1 MRTGGE
7 STYDAAVVGG
17 GIVGLAAALALANA
31 GWRSVVVERASP
43 QRMRGVLGF
52 DVRSVA
58 LTPASVRFLEDLAD
72 LAGVDFTPVEEMRVW
87 ERDGAA
93 QLRFRTGERL
103 AAVVESSALVE
114 ALWRTAQSRL
124 DALTACVTALKV
136 EADAVVLSMRD
147 GGGKER
153 DVRARLVVAADGAE
167 SRVRDLAGAR
177 TRREPAPRLGE
188 QRAVATVARTE
199 SAHGNIAW
207 QRFGKTGPVALLP
220 LSAPNA
226 VAVIWSASACESKC
240 VEALDDAAFRAA
252 LGAETEHALGGIE
265 AVDRRF
271 SFAATQTLA
280 ANLNPQP
287 RILLAGDAVRT
298 LHPLAGQGV
307 NIGLE
312 DARAIA
318 AKASQN
324 GLDDLGKPGLWRD
337 YARKRRQRSKM
348 MMALMRALLAAYCG
362 ANAHGP
368 WFRLA
373 RNEALRRIDASS
385 AAKRHLVRE
394 AMGLGAFAG

>member
-1 MRTGGE
+1 MGTEGE

-17 GIVGLAAALALANA
+17 GIVGLATALALADA
-31 GWRSVVVERASP
+31 GWRTVVVERSSP
-43 QRMRGVLGF
+43 QRMRGALDF

-58 LTPASVRFLEDLAD
+58 LTPNAVRFLEGLAD
-72 LAGVDFTPVEEMRVW
+72 LAGVDFTPIDEMRVW

-103 AAVVESSALVE
+103 ASVVESSALVE
-114 ALWRTAQSRL
+114 ALWRAAQSRL
-124 DALTACVTALKV
+124 DTLTASVTTLAV
-136 EADAVVLSMRD
+136 ETGAVALSMRD
-147 GGGKER
+147 GDGKER
-153 DVRARLVVAADGAE
+153 SVRARLVVAADGAE
-167 SRVRDLAGAR
+167 SRVRDLAGVR
-177 TRREPAPRLGE
+177 TRREPAPRFGE
-188 QRAVATVARTE
+188 QRAIATVARAE
-199 SAHGNIAW
+199 RVHRNIAW

-240 VEALDDAAFRAA
+240 VEALDDAAFSAA
-252 LGAETEHALGGIE
+252 LGAETEHVLGGIE

-280 ANLNPQP
+280 ANLNPHP

-312 DARAIA
+312 DARSIA
-318 AKASQN
+318 AKASQS
-324 GLDDLGKPGLWRD
+324 GADDLGKPGLWCD
-337 YARKRRQRSKM
+337 YAHKRRQRSKM
-348 MMALMRALLAAYCG
+348 MMALMRGLLAAYSS